1 MFARVSTY
9 QGDPDK
15 LDEGTRYAVDQVLP
29 RARQMA
35 GWKGI
40 YVLVDRESGKQLS
53 VTLWESEQ
61 DMRASEEAA
70 NRLREELA
78 EASDET
84 ITDVERY
91 EVAFYE
97 AQGAAGGTLGA
108 SSETAQA

>member
-70 NRLREELA
+70 HTAKNESARAAGGAVVGVERYRVAAAELA
-78 EASDET
+78 E
-84 ITDVERY
+84 
-91 EVAFYE
+91 
-97 AQGAAGGTLGA
+97 
-108 SSETAQA
+108 